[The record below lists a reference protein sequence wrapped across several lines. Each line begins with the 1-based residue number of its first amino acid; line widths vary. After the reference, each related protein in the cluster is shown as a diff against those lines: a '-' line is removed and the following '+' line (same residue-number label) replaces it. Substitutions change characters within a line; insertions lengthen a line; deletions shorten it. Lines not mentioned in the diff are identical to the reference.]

1 MIRRC
6 WTLRPTDC
14 SIRKSPVQSVFA
26 TPRSLSQLTTSFI
39 VLRCQGIHRAPF
51 RAWSCTSKNFRF
63 EATSSVQFLL
73 ALKLNIL
80 VCLVFSISSVVKER
94 KFATEPL
101 SSFLCLFSNR
111 LMVGVTGVGPVTS
124 SLSGTRS
131 NQLSYTP
138 SSVLSS
144 PMFGGGSRTRTGD
157 IRLAKP
163 TLYQLSYAP
172 VETHSDAPGLAV
184 AGGRGDTRQHFF
196 LCGKSILNI
205 WEMREASL
213 AHPVSS
219 GRALK
224 SAATN

>member
-1 MIRRC
+1 MY
-6 WTLRPTDC
+6 
-14 SIRKSPVQSVFA
+14 
-26 TPRSLSQLTTSFI
+26 
-39 VLRCQGIHRAPF
+39 VLYSR
-51 RAWSCTSKNFRF
+51 
-63 EATSSVQFLL
+63 FLL
-73 ALKLNIL
+73 LSKSENSLQNR
-80 VCLVFSISSVVKER
+80 F
-94 KFATEPL
+94 
-101 SSFLCLFSNR
+101 SSFSCLFSNR

-219 GRALK
+219 GRALRAQRRIDHRN
-224 SAATN
+224 SHC

>member
-1 MIRRC
+1 MY
-6 WTLRPTDC
+6 
-14 SIRKSPVQSVFA
+14 
-26 TPRSLSQLTTSFI
+26 
-39 VLRCQGIHRAPF
+39 VLYSR
-51 RAWSCTSKNFRF
+51 
-63 EATSSVQFLL
+63 FLL
-73 ALKLNIL
+73 LSKSENSLQNR
-80 VCLVFSISSVVKER
+80 FSS
-94 KFATEPL
+94 
-101 SSFLCLFSNR
+101 CLFSNR

-172 VETHSDAPGLAV
+172 VETHSDAPGPAV

-219 GRALK
+219 GRALRAQRRIDHRN
-224 SAATN
+224 SHC

>member
-1 MIRRC
+1 MP
-6 WTLRPTDC
+6 LPG
-14 SIRKSPVQSVFA
+14 A
-26 TPRSLSQLTTSFI
+26 YRSLPRPSSSCDAKASTVRPFALGRVLQKLSFRSHELGSVSTCVETKHTCMSCI
-39 VLRCQGIHRAPF
+39 LDFFCCQRAKIRYGTAF
-51 RAWSCTSKNFRF
+51 
-63 EATSSVQFLL
+63 
-73 ALKLNIL
+73 
-80 VCLVFSISSVVKER
+80 
-94 KFATEPL
+94 L
-101 SSFLCLFSNR
+101 SSCLFSNR

-131 NQLSYTP
+131 N
-138 SSVLSS
+138 
-144 PMFGGGSRTRTGD
+144 
-157 IRLAKP
+157 
-163 TLYQLSYAP
+163 QLSYAP

>member
-1 MIRRC
+1 MC
-6 WTLRPTDC
+6 LPL
-14 SIRKSPVQSVFA
+14 PGA
-26 TPRSLSQLTTSFI
+26 YRSLPRPSSSCDAKASTVRPFALGRVLQKLSFRSHELGSVSTCVETKHTCMSCI
-39 VLRCQGIHRAPF
+39 LDFFCCQRAKIRYETAF
-51 RAWSCTSKNFRF
+51 
-63 EATSSVQFLL
+63 
-73 ALKLNIL
+73 
-80 VCLVFSISSVVKER
+80 
-94 KFATEPL
+94 L
-101 SSFLCLFSNR
+101 SSCLFSNR

-219 GRALK
+219 GRALRAQRRIDHRN
-224 SAATN
+224 SHC